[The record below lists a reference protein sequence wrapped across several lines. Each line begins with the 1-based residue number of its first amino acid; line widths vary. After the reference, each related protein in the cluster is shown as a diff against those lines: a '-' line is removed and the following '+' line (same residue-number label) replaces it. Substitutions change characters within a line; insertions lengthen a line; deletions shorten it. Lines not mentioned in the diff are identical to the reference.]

1 MGRAGLLII
10 LLLIFA
16 STAKS
21 QSDLTYKQV
30 DSIMYANSASENWDE
45 VIIAGKD
52 ALENGIDYFYLR
64 MRMGIAYYNK
74 DNYRSAARQLV
85 KAGDYNP
92 GYWLVKEYL
101 YHSYLYSGQHD
112 EAALIAGSLN
122 DGLREMSGIANP
134 KVLTSLYLEAG
145 PEFSNN
151 FNKHELDHLP
161 RGQDLREQD
170 LYGNSFYTHLGAK
183 LQIHPNISMYAGF
196 SNLRISKQ
204 AGLQYAWNS
213 PDSIVHYEGG
223 FAKLFPS
230 RPKVETSSYNYTLR
244 QNGVYLNANILLGRG
259 WSFTPALH
267 YVHVNTKS
275 IDIDNNTSIVRDTAY
290 YISAIDS
297 VAYLYYNRASFE
309 IHPTT
314 LILNN
319 FVVSLALNKQI
330 SVFDLGIFGS
340 WSNLNDLHQIQ
351 FGASISYYPLGNLNF
366 YGNTSIKGLSE
377 EKKPRPVFSQ
387 MLGGKVAPFLWME
400 GFVTFG
406 NLRGTNESNAFIVYN
421 ISDEINLKTGINLT
435 FVISPAVQLSI
446 RYQYLQ
452 KQGYRTVTGPGI
464 PRGMR
469 IEELDYTNQSII
481 GGLKWT
487 L

>member
-10 LLLIFA
+10 LMLIFA

-30 DSIMYANSASENWDE
+30 DSIMYANYAGEDWGE
-45 VIIAGKD
+45 VIITGKD

-64 MRMGIAYYNK
+64 MRMGIAYYNTG
-74 DNYRSAARQLV
+74 NYRSAAGQLV
-85 KAGDYNP
+85 KAGDFNP

-101 YHSYLYSGQHD
+101 YHSYLYSGQSE
-112 EAALIAGSLN
+112 EAALVAGTLN
-122 DGLREMSGIANP
+122 DGLRKMSGIAYP
-134 KVLTSLYLEAG
+134 KVFTSLYLETG

-183 LQIHPNISMYAGF
+183 LQIHPNVSMYAGV
-196 SNLRISKQ
+196 SNLRISKK

-213 PDSIVHYEGG
+213 PDSIVQYEWG
-223 FAKLFPS
+223 FSKFFPS
-230 RPKVETSSYNYTLR
+230 RPKIATSSYDYTLR
-244 QNGVYLNANILLGRG
+244 QNGVYLNANILLGRS

-267 YVHVNTKS
+267 YVHVSTKS
-275 IDIDNNTSIVRDTAY
+275 INIDDKTSLLRDTAY
-290 YISAIDS
+290 YIPAIDS
-297 VAYLYYNRASFE
+297 VAFFYYNHASFE
-309 IHPTT
+309 IHPAT

-351 FGASISYYPLGNLNF
+351 FGASISYYPFGNLNF
-366 YGNTSIKGLSE
+366 YGNTTIKGLSE
-377 EKKPRPVFSQ
+377 EEKTRPVFCQ
-387 MLGGKVAPFLWME
+387 MLGGKVARFLWME
-400 GFVTFG
+400 GFVSIG
-406 NLRGTNESNAFIVYN
+406 NLRGTNESDAFIVYN
-421 ISDEINLKTGINLT
+421 ISDEINLKTGVNLT
-435 FVISPAVQLSI
+435 FVVSPAVQLSI

-452 KQGYRTVTGPGI
+452 KQGYRTVTGAGI
-464 PRGMR
+464 PRGMK